1 MRTARL
7 CQRWMCGNIFATFRT
22 RCQPQ
27 RKLKGPFPHAT
38 TCDTCE
44 SLKEVCE
51 SRRLKGMA
59 DMLFSTKQP
68 LRQSKVLT
76 VDQILWMHCM
86 LDSADTDAVD
96 KSIFAYLLTAL
107 YGRCRHSDLANIES
121 IHEDWDCNGGFLEIR
136 TRTHKT
142 GKSAASKTVLL
153 PIVIPAVGVHG
164 KPWIGKAKEAF
175 SAVGLTYSGTIGGP
189 LYRPPSKQLES
200 GVCVRGITSAEVT
213 KFLRLCFEEERPSV
227 DACRVSSHSLKA
239 TTLTWAG
246 KACLGPA
253 DQAILG
259 RHSSAFTETSAVY
272 SRDNA
277 IRAVSELQKV
287 IHAIHAKHFLPDC
300 ERSRYFPA
308 TRPAS
313 EAGESG
319 LVTKTEEDSWS
330 LIGKSDV
337 PTSQG
342 RAVWLIHL
350 TPTHPL
356 TRARWIRMGLN
367 ALHPDASCTACHRKQ
382 QHTLSGTKCRS

>member
-1 MRTARL
+1 
-7 CQRWMCGNIFATFRT
+7 
-22 RCQPQ
+22 
-27 RKLKGPFPHAT
+27 
-38 TCDTCE
+38 
-44 SLKEVCE
+44 
-51 SRRLKGMA
+51 
-59 DMLFSTKQP
+59 MLFSTKQP

-300 ERSRYFPA
+300 ERSRYFPV

-319 LVTKTEEDSWS
+319 LATKTEEDSWS
-330 LIGKSDV
+330 LIGKSEV
-337 PTSQG
+337 PTSQVVIDLEGGVVDSSDTDSSSDESALDSDGSERPAPRCFMHSLSQKTAAHFVRHKVSKLVHFRDSDETGTCRTLSCG
-342 RAVWLIHL
+342 RTLNDNYEGAQRFDDVDMC
-350 TPTHPL
+350 
-356 TRARWIRMGLN
+356 RRCRLN
-367 ALHPDASCTACHRKQ
+367 AERDGILKT
-382 QHTLSGTKCRS
+382 G